1 MRPEDKSK
9 RKAGRSRRTYKTSDD
24 FLRWLIKK
32 DARREQVTQAEST
45 QADRALSQALMIWA
59 DDGGTTA

>member
-1 MRPEDKSK
+1 MRSEDKTK
-9 RKAGRSRRTYKTSDD
+9 REAGWWRRNYKTKDD
-24 FLRWLIKK
+24 FLRWLKEK
-32 DARREQVTQAEST
+32 NDRQKQVTQTEIT